1 MSYYFVK
8 VTDLEF
14 EEAIQV
20 VTARLAEAGFGII
33 TEIDV
38 RATFKAKLDL
48 EYPDYHI
55 LGACN
60 PPFSHQALEAE
71 PYIGA
76 MLPCNVIV
84 RKNAEDRV
92 EVAAVDPVA
101 SMQAVPNP
109 DLQAVAEEVRQ
120 RLRTVIE
127 NL

>member
-60 PPFSHQALEAE
+60 PPFAHQALEAE